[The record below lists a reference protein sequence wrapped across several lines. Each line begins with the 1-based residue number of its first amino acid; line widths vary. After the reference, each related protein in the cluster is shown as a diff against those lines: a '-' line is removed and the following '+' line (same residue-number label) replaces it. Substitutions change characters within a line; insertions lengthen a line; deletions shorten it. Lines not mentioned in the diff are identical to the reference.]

1 MRYINADEHSFTS
14 ADGVTA
20 AVKDILPVAP
30 SATSFLTVACDSQ
43 TSLDEISSREDIY
56 GEGAESSAYKIFDE
70 NIVEI
75 VEAGFDLSKLRTLR
89 VPT

>member
-30 SATSFLTVACDSQ
+30 RATSFVTVPCDAQ
-43 TSLDEISSREDIY
+43 TSLDEIASRESVY
-56 GEGAESSAYKIFDE
+56 GEGSESSAYKIFDE

-75 VEAGFDLSKLRTLR
+75 VEAGFDLGKLRSLR